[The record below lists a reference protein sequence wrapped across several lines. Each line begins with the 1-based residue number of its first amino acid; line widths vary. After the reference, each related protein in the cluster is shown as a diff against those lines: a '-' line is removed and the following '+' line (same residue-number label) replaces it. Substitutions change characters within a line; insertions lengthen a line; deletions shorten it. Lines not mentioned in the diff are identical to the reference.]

1 MNNLFFRVHSK
12 DAAIHE
18 IERDIHKGVQLDYP
32 EGGAD
37 VLEMGRLGRKYG
49 CAVSFYPQILVSVKS
64 VEALQRELDQLK
76 TTYQQRFIGL
86 QFCADD
92 SVIEQ
97 FQEQASRFG
106 DFIFRSSDLPCSSA
120 SLIWE

>member
-1 MNNLFFRVHSK
+1 MNNLFFRVSSK
-12 DAAIHE
+12 DEAINA
-18 IERDIHKGVQLDYP
+18 IESRDHKGVELDYP

-37 VLEMGRLGRKYG
+37 VIELGRLGRKYI

-64 VEALQRELDQLK
+64 VEALQRELGQPK

-106 DFIFRSSDLPCSSA
+106 DIIFRASDLPYNSA
-120 SLIWE
+120 SITWE